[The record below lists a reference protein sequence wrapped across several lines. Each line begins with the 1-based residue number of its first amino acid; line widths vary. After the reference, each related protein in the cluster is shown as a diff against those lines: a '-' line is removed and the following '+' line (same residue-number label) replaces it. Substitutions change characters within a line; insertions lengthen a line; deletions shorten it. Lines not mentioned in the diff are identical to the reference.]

1 MEFSTTINHSSCDEV
16 ALFLSRNAEAFN
28 PPFNQSVDIE
38 AYAQKLT
45 SHAIRFEV
53 HDCGTLVALC
63 SAYVNAESG
72 VAYIPYICV
81 DAKYKGAHLGQTLFE
96 QLEQY
101 CSLNKIS
108 RIDLEVRRNNAHAIS
123 FYDKLGFVQHSAT
136 EEKLQLTKIL

>member
-53 HDCGTLVALC
+53 RNGGRLVALC
-63 SAYVNAESG
+63 SAYINVDNSI
-72 VAYIPYICV
+72 AYVPYICV
-81 DAKYKGAHLGQTLFE
+81 EEAYKGEHLGQRLFE

-101 CSLNKIS
+101 CSLNHIS
-108 RIDLEVRRNNAHAIS
+108 RIDLEVRRSNTHALS
-123 FYDKLGFVQHSAT
+123 FYNRLGFVPQSET
-136 EEKLQLTKIL
+136 DEKLQLTKIL

>member
-1 MEFSTTINHSSCDEV
+1 MELTTTINLSSCDEI
-16 ALFLSRNAEAFN
+16 AQFLNENANAFN

-45 SHAIRFEV
+45 NHATRFEV
-53 HDCGTLVALC
+53 RDCGTLVALC
-63 SAYVNAESG
+63 SAYVNAESS

-81 DAKYKGAHLGQTLFE
+81 DARYKGAHLGQTLFE

-108 RIDLEVRRNNAHAIS
+108 RIDLEVRRSNTHALS
-123 FYDKLGFVQHSAT
+123 FYNRLGFVQQSET
-136 EEKLQLTKIL
+136 EEKLQLSKIL